1 MAHGI
6 TSTDSMFTVREPAWH
21 GLAKVLD
28 TAPGSWDEARR
39 EAGLDWDPI
48 QQPVYAKRV
57 QINADTNEPEEV
69 FVPAAGWNEIV
80 RSDNYDR
87 LAISMDSLALITNT
101 DMGVIADSILVDD
114 KYTISTMG
122 SLAGG
127 QRVWALFELGDPIEL
142 KGDPSLTRRYMALM
156 NSHDGHGSCR
166 AIATNVRIVCQ
177 NTWHASEV
185 RADADEAV
193 YTFRHTKN
201 WKSRVEQ
208 IAAEARQAIAGAQ
221 KQIELYRETAEHMI
235 LAKVT
240 KAQEGK
246 FLTDFI
252 YPSAN
257 DHELSKIAT
266 TNVRV
271 AREKLAEVYNSVTC
285 EGIRGTAYGLMQAG
299 GEYADH
305 IRPFRNVDSYA
316 GRSLEKTQE
325 LKKRAK
331 NMAMAA
337 AAKQL

>member
-1 MAHGI
+1 MAHNF
-6 TSTDSMFTVREPAWH
+6 DSGFFVRQPAWH
-21 GLAKVLD
+21 GLGTVLEE
-28 TAPGSWDEARR
+28 APASWDDARK
-39 EAGLDWDPI
+39 ASGLDWDPI
-48 QQPVYAKRV
+48 QQPVYAKRL
-57 QINADTNEPEEV
+57 QMNADTNEPEEIY
-69 FVPAAGWNEIV
+69 VPADGWNEIV
-80 RSDNYDR
+80 RSDTYDR

-101 DMGVIADSILVDD
+101 DMGHIADAILAED
-114 KYTISTMG
+114 KYTINTMG

-127 QRVWALFELGDPIEL
+127 QRVWALFELGDPIEIN
-142 KGDPSLTRRYMALM
+142 GDPSATRRYMALM

-177 NTWHASEV
+177 NTWHAAEV
-185 RADADEAV
+185 HAEADEAV

-201 WKSRVEQ
+201 WKSRVDQ

-221 KQIELYRETAEHMI
+221 RQIELYRETAEHMI

-240 KAQEGK
+240 KAQERK

-257 DHELSKIAT
+257 DHELSKIAA

-271 AREKLAEVYNSVTC
+271 AREKLTEVYKSVTC

-331 NMAMAA
+331 NLAMAA